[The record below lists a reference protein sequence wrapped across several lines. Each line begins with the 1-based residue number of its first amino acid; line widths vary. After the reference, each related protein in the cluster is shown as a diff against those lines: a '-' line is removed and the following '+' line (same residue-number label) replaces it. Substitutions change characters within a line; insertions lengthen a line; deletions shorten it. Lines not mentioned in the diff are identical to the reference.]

1 MLLEFNPDAAYAL
14 GASMR
19 DHSWTLVRTDLAARI
34 VDRET
39 VTMRDLS
46 PSAAV
51 DAVTAGVEELRRR
64 AGSATLL
71 PALGLGPPGLVDVR
85 SGLIVSAADVGWANV
100 PFGAL
105 VESRTGL
112 PTAVANRSK
121 VSALAEYWHTDS
133 RRAGD
138 LIYVSVGTGVAAG
151 VIHRGELFMGTNSSA
166 GELGHVTVLP
176 DGPPCACG
184 NRGCLQQLVSESAL
198 AQRARIALRSA
209 EKGLLLKTA
218 GHLPEHLAAEDVLE
232 AGEAGDE
239 TAVAVIRETAEY
251 LAIGVATLVNLFN
264 PRSVCLGGPM
274 IEQSR
279 LLYEETVGGVQR
291 RAMSYPL
298 SVLDIRRSAL
308 GMEAGAVGASVLILK
323 NADKLL
329 FS

>member
-1 MLLEFNPDAAYAL
+1 
-14 GASMR
+14 R
-19 DHSWTLVRTDLAARI
+19 
-34 VDRET
+34 
-39 VTMRDLS
+39 
-46 PSAAV
+46 
-51 DAVTAGVEELRRR
+51 
-64 AGSATLL
+64 
-71 PALGLGPPGLVDVR
+71 
-85 SGLIVSAADVGWANV
+85 
-100 PFGAL
+100 
-105 VESRTGL
+105 
-112 PTAVANRSK
+112 VANRSK
-121 VSALAEYWHTDS
+121 VSALAEYWHTES

-151 VIHRGELFMGTNSSA
+151 VIHHGELFMGTNSSA
-166 GELGHVTVLP
+166 GELGHITVLP
-176 DGPPCACG
+176 EGPPCACG

-209 EKGLLLKTA
+209 EEGPLLEAA
-218 GHLPEHLAAEDVLE
+218 GRLPEQLAAEDVLA

-239 TAVAVIRETAEY
+239 TAAVLIRETAEY

-264 PRSVCLGGPM
+264 PRIVCLGGPM

-298 SVLDIRRSAL
+298 SVLDIRRSTL

-323 NADKLL
+323 SADELL